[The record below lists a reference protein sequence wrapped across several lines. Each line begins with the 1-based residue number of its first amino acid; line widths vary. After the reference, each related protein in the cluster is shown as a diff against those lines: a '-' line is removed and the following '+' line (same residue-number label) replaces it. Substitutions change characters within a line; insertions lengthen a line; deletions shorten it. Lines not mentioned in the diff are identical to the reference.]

1 MNSIKNLTD
10 NQLIDYALE
19 EIDKLNMLFNQ
30 NNLEQYNR
38 VKFRVND
45 IIAEIKKRGL
55 ALDEEILVKRILFED

>member
-1 MNSIKNLTD
+1 MNSIKSLTD

>member
-1 MNSIKNLTD
+1 MNRIKSLTD

-55 ALDEEILVKRILFED
+55 ALDEEILVKGILFED

>member
-1 MNSIKNLTD
+1 MDNIKKLTD

-19 EIDKLNMLFNQ
+19 EINKLNMLFKQ

-45 IIAEIKKRGL
+45 IIVEIKKRGL
-55 ALDEEILVKRILFED
+55 ALDEDILVKRILF